1 MPIDFISIT
10 IDPDDQLTSFSV
22 VAISFNRPKLCP
34 IAVWNSYGSTFAGQ
48 NLAGAAPL
56 AVFVNANNTVYLANI
71 QYSTIEVWLQ
81 GSGSPI
87 SRSVASTL
95 LYSIFVTM
103 TDDIYI
109 GTGDI
114 SVDKWIL
121 NNSNNPFTLN
131 ASGPCLY
138 VFIDTNN
145 SLYCS
150 LSASHQVIKRSL
162 NSSDNNVLVV
172 AGTGCPGF
180 MLDMLNYPL
189 GIFIDDNFNVYV
201 ADSNNNRIQLFQ
213 PGELN
218 GTIMAGNGASETVIL
233 NYPTDVVLDGD
244 GYLFIVDSGNNR
256 IVGSGPNGFRCIV
269 GCSGAS
275 GSGPNQLN
283 GPQSIAFDSAG
294 NIYVTDTQNNRLQNF
309 ALINNPCNI
318 SYNQPKLCPLA
329 TWNSA
334 GITIVTA
341 TTIGSGPLTLFV
353 TTNNTIYVADF
364 FSDHI
369 YVFLASSGNLIQTI
383 SGGPIYPYSTFITSS
398 GDIYADSGN
407 SSRQVLRFLLNT
419 NTTIPIMYITDNCL
433 DIFVDINNT
442 IYCSVGV
449 YNVIVAKSIVDPTSE
464 FKIIAGVGCP
474 GSLLDMLDYPRGIF
488 VDTNFDLYVA
498 DANNNRIQLFQP
510 GKINGTTVAGNGS
523 SVAFALNF
531 PGDVVL
537 DADGYLFIVDSG
549 NSRIVRS
556 GPYGFQ
562 CIIGCLWG
570 WGYGSNQLNSPYR
583 MAFDSYGNIFV
594 TDPVNSRLQ
603 KFYLNA
609 SSCDI
614 ATTEVTQPT
623 TEYTKEDSTL
633 IGTSTGSSTSSTSS
647 NRPQKCYQPIITLTP
662 ANSSLSSPLQ
672 YRRSEAFSI
681 SSYIQL
687 NCSDSLSNTNEWK
700 ISRCTS
706 AICASQI
713 LLGQTIIATMSE
725 LYIPEQ
731 TLDYGTY
738 QFTLTVRMFAA
749 PQLSSS
755 MSAYIQIIPSNIVV
769 NLIRFGTTMIT
780 QGYQQDL
787 ILDPGSYSI
796 DPDRITFNA
805 SNWNYEYYCRIY
817 PDYSFPSISGTDLP
831 LDDPRIQQ
839 LNSSCLS
846 NQSGIYNNYY
856 LLFYSHPYGI
866 GLTYVGATNS
876 PKSSLIILGYSLKS
890 NQTCQFKVTMQ
901 NLQNS
906 SVQGFDYLLVKVEG
920 NQQMLI
926 VIGCVIATLCAKNVE
941 YQYVNPTTQVAL
953 FSTCTD
959 NCQSI
964 NNITWNIYQGV
975 MNTTSNVVQWT
986 TFQNMKQYE
995 SIWFFGFNISNFTAK
1010 NNLFVSNALIN
1021 YWRFE
1026 VVYSS
1031 SLQNG
1036 SSAID
1041 FEINQPPQNGSCSI
1055 NPQNGTTTTLFNIL
1069 CSNWQDSDGVQGY
1082 SFQSWTVDYTQQMIL
1097 AYSPVST
1104 VQLRLPTGADNTSLL
1119 HIVVRIRDT
1128 LHCITEYN
1136 LSSVIVVADSE
1147 LIDSLVDNLQTST
1160 TGLTNHPLVQV
1171 LNSGNQNAISQV
1183 INSLSQ
1189 EFNKINLESIQT
1201 IVANGI
1207 PTSNIVVSPLDSQ
1220 YQPGSSTSF
1229 NASVLTEY
1237 NEQLNIYANVRDYLM
1252 TFTTD
1257 LIPTNGDSI
1266 ALQATALTQL
1276 TQSPNQL
1283 TRTASML
1290 GSEKCYQLAS
1300 TLSSIATS
1308 VPYEDV
1314 QIAATQIAQCTS
1326 NVLSAINGPLQ
1337 QRTNVL
1343 DLDFSRANTL
1353 PSDYD
1358 TDLESVWSN
1367 PNLFADGNDFSW
1379 ETIEK
1384 NRNIYYQKQAAN
1396 EICTEVEQTI
1406 SLISS
1411 ALNIHLNL
1419 DQSLTI
1425 NTSSIFMS
1433 METISVD
1440 SLSNKS
1446 VEQIGE
1452 ARIQMPSNLQFS
1464 ATNSSSLSVQSI
1476 MQPLASYG
1484 NSQSDLKTNLSRS
1497 MSLSILDQDK
1507 NEISIRTDFDNPIE
1521 IIIIRDSN
1529 FIIPPMALQ
1538 NVTSFDS
1545 NPHNQLFDL
1554 YFINITSNLSIS
1566 IHFEIHPLNN
1576 NLSYLFIY
1584 KFDNPPLLNSSINQ
1598 IDGWT
1603 VFCPSSE
1610 TFFGNIIIIDHRFN
1624 LDFTNES
1631 IYTYFID
1638 NQKTMTHRSL
1648 IYGLRELNST
1658 ELTSFCLNS
1667 TQTSPPITNQRLN
1680 FTSDYEHRVYTSAC
1694 YYLDA
1699 NNNWQSDGLLVG
1711 PLTNHYQTQCLS
1723 THLTTFAS
1731 GFIVLPAPVNWNYV
1745 FANAGFVRNKT
1756 VYITLICALA
1766 LYILL
1771 IIFARYKDKKD
1782 LERLGVT
1789 PLPDNHKFDQYFY
1802 QILVFT
1808 GHRRNAGTKSRV
1820 HFIVAGEDD
1829 ETQIRTFADP
1839 QRRILQRGGIDAFIM
1854 AVPKSLGSLSYT
1866 HIWHDNTG
1874 EGESASWF
1882 LKYIIV
1888 RDLQTTEKFHFI
1900 CQKWFAVEKGD
1911 GAIDY
1916 VLPVAGEYQKQELS
1930 YVLSKQA
1937 YHSVSDDHLWFSI
1950 FSRPPSNKFTRV
1962 QRCTCCFVLLLTS
1975 MFLNILYYDQ
1985 SNDADTNTNTRS
1997 LALGPLYISPEQIGI
2012 GIIVEVLTIV
2022 PSLLLVQFFRRI
2034 QSRRAHQMSP
2044 LREAM
2049 YKIKQEPTP
2058 SSKYSYHMHFQSETT
2073 IKSSD
2078 EKKSFRLLFPW
2089 WCLFIAYGLS
2099 FIVAAI
2105 SIFFII
2111 VRGIEFGDL
2120 KTQKW
2125 LASLLSGFFSSIF
2138 LIQPIKIIILT
2149 LLFAVFM
2156 RHKNEDEQAAEFIDD
2171 DNIELNDDEEY
2182 LHSIQTESS
2191 FTYRSQTRANR
2202 LDKVDIARARDR
2214 RVKEIQM
2221 WSIIREAFTF
2231 FVFLSLLYT
2240 ITYTNVNDNAFYQV
2254 NHLQKFFLNT
2264 RQITNDY
2271 TKISRIS
2278 EYWNWLESSF
2288 VENIRAQEWYNGQPP
2303 SNLSGYINDRSN
2315 RLIGWATMRQL
2326 RIKPDSCKIE
2336 KPVQHLFAHCY
2347 DDYSFFN
2354 EEKQSFQ
2361 PGWTNNQTSSSF
2373 NSVINRAFT
2382 YQTGDELNSSI
2393 YVGKH
2398 ETYNSGGYAYEFRG
2412 RLSDLQSN
2420 LSELYQLEWIDSQTR
2435 AVLIQFSLYNPNS
2448 QFFISCNLLVEFL
2461 SSGWIEPQS
2470 RFDPISFQTF
2480 TSLFQLICSIF
2491 YMIFI
2496 ISMMIEGVQ
2505 SFMKMKFT
2513 YFRNLWSLIDLGI
2526 IICSWTNVGIYIWKC
2541 QESNRIGDLF
2551 QKTNG
2556 YVYISLQTAAYV
2568 HDIFIYL
2575 FGFCCFF
2582 GTIKFVHLFRFN
2594 HRSMYFIKTL
2604 QHAGRS
2610 LIAFVFMVSIIYAAF
2625 LALFYLLFI
2634 SKVEQCSSILQ
2645 TTQMLF
2651 EMTLLKFDVHDLC
2664 EAASLLGP
2672 ICFSLFIFIVVF
2684 ICVSMFVTIIRESFA
2699 FVRNEAKLKPNEDQR
2714 ILSFMISKLK
2724 QWLGLS
2730 KSSELERDEDMRSR
2744 YIDPIESF
2752 PDKIDQL
2759 LDVLNQFHV
2768 EQQSNQP
2775 GEKVKLSVDDSFN

>member
-1 MPIDFISIT
+1 MHSNSSALGIRRCPSNWVSYLGIHLDT
-10 IDPDDQLTSFSV
+10 QV
-22 VAISFNRPKLCP
+22 VDIM
-34 IAVWNSYGSTFAGQ
+34 T
-48 NLAGAAPL
+48 PL
-56 AVFVNANNTVYLANI
+56 AQRESAKEKRNN
-71 QYSTIEVWLQ
+71 
-81 GSGSPI
+81 
-87 SRSVASTL
+87 
-95 LYSIFVTM
+95 
-103 TDDIYI
+103 
-109 GTGDI
+109 
-114 SVDKWIL
+114 
-121 NNSNNPFTLN
+121 
-131 ASGPCLY
+131 
-138 VFIDTNN
+138 
-145 SLYCS
+145 
-150 LSASHQVIKRSL
+150 
-162 NSSDNNVLVV
+162 NNV
-172 AGTGCPGF
+172 
-180 MLDMLNYPL
+180 
-189 GIFIDDNFNVYV
+189 
-201 ADSNNNRIQLFQ
+201 S
-213 PGELN
+213 
-218 GTIMAGNGASETVIL
+218 
-233 NYPTDVVLDGD
+233 
-244 GYLFIVDSGNNR
+244 
-256 IVGSGPNGFRCIV
+256 
-269 GCSGAS
+269 
-275 GSGPNQLN
+275 
-283 GPQSIAFDSAG
+283 
-294 NIYVTDTQNNRLQNF
+294 IYV
-309 ALINNPCNI
+309 

-329 TWNSA
+329 TWDSA

-341 TTIGSGPLTLFV
+341 TTIGSDPLTLFV

-369 YVFLASSGNLIQTI
+369 YVFLASSGNLLRTI
-383 SGGPIYPYSTFITSS
+383 SGGPIYPYSTFVTSS

-407 SSRQVLRFLLNT
+407 SSRQVLRFSLNT

-433 DIFVDINNT
+433 DVFVDINNT
-442 IYCSVGV
+442 IYCSVGT
-449 YNVIVAKSIVDPTSE
+449 YNVIVANSIVDPTRE
-464 FKIIAGVGCP
+464 FKLIAGVGCP
-474 GSLLDMLDYPRGIF
+474 GSLPHMLYYPRGIF

-523 SVAFALNF
+523 SVAFALYF

-562 CIIGCLWG
+562 CIIGCLAG
-570 WGYGSNQLNSPYR
+570 WGSGSNQLNNPYR

-594 TDPVNSRLQ
+594 TDPVNNRLQ
-603 KFYLNA
+603 KFYLNT

-623 TEYTKEDSTL
+623 TQYTQEDSTL
-633 IGTSTGSSTSSTSS
+633 IVTSTRSSTSS
-647 NRPQKCYQPIITLTP
+647 NLPQKCYQPIITLTP
-662 ANSSLSSPLQ
+662 ANSSLSSPLR
-672 YRRSEAFSI
+672 YKRSEAFSI
-681 SSYIQL
+681 ISYIQL
-687 NCSDSLSNTNEWK
+687 NCSNSLIKNVQWR
-700 ISRCTS
+700 ISL
-706 AICASQI
+706 CASSVCSSQI
-713 LLGQTIIATMSE
+713 LLGSTIITTLSE

-738 QFTLTVRMFAA
+738 QFTLTVRMAA
-749 PQLSSS
+749 ASQVSSS
-755 MSAYIQIIPSNIVV
+755 MSAYVQIIPSNIVV
-769 NLIRFGTTMIT
+769 NLIRFGTTMIK

-817 PDYSFPSISGTDLP
+817 PNYNFPSLLGIDLS

-839 LNSSCLS
+839 FNSSCLS
-846 NQSGIYNNYY
+846 NQSG
-856 LLFYSHPYGI
+856 
-866 GLTYVGATNS
+866 LTYVGVTNS
-876 PKSSLIILGYSLKS
+876 PKSSLIILGNSLIP
-890 NQTCQFKVTMQ
+890 NQTYQFKVKVQ

-906 SVQGFDYLLVKVEG
+906 SVQDFDYLFVEVQG
-920 NQQMLI
+920 NQYQLI
-926 VIGCVIATLCAKNVE
+926 VMGCVISTLCAENVE

-953 FSTCTD
+953 FSTCAD
-959 NCQSI
+959 ICQFI

-986 TFQNMKQYE
+986 AFQNMKQYE
-995 SIWFFGFNISNFTAK
+995 NIWFFGSNTANFTAK

-1036 SSAID
+1036 SSTID
-1041 FEINQPPQNGSCSI
+1041 FEINQSPQNGSCSI
-1055 NPQNGTTTTLFNIL
+1055 SPQNGTTTTLFNIS

-1082 SFQSWTVDYTQQMIL
+1082 SFQSWTIDYTQQMII
-1097 AYSPVST
+1097 AYSSVST
-1104 VQLRLPTGADNTSLL
+1104 VQVRLPAGADNTSLL

-1128 LHCITEYN
+1128 LNCITEYN
-1136 LSSVIVVADSE
+1136 LSSVIVLADSE
-1147 LIDSLVDNLQTST
+1147 LINSLVNDLQTST
-1160 TGLTNHPLVQV
+1160 TNLSNHPLVQV

-1189 EFNKINLESIQT
+1189 KFNQINLGSIQS

-1207 PTSNIVVSPLDSQ
+1207 PTSNIAVSSLDSQ
-1220 YQPGSSTSF
+1220 NQPGSSTSF

-1237 NEQLNIYANVRDYLM
+1237 NEQLNIYANVRDYLI

-1257 LIPTNGDSI
+1257 LIPTNADSI
-1266 ALQATALTQL
+1266 ALQATALAQL

-1290 GSEKCYQLAS
+1290 GSAKCYQLAS

-1314 QIAATQIAQCTS
+1314 QTAATQIAQCTT
-1326 NVLSAINGPLQ
+1326 NVLTAINGPLQ

-1358 TDLESVWSN
+1358 TDLELDWSN

-1384 NRNIYYQKQAAN
+1384 NRNIYYQKQATN
-1396 EICTEVEQTI
+1396 EISTEVEQTI

-1419 DQSLTI
+1419 GQNLTV

-1433 METISVD
+1433 METISVG

-1446 VEQIGE
+1446 IEQIGD
-1452 ARIQMPSNLQFS
+1452 ARIQMPSNLQFNS
-1464 ATNSSSLSVQSI
+1464 TDSSSLSIQSI

-1507 NEISIRTDFDNPIE
+1507 NEISIQTDFDNPIE
-1521 IIIIRDSN
+1521 IIIIRDPN
-1529 FIIPPMALQ
+1529 FILPSMTLQ
-1538 NVTSFDS
+1538 NVTSYDS

-1566 IHFEIHPLNN
+1566 IHFEIHPLNT

-1584 KFDNPPLLNSSINQ
+1584 KFDNPPLLNSSIDQ
-1598 IDGWT
+1598 IDGWI
-1603 VFCPSSE
+1603 VFCPS
-1610 TFFGNIIIIDHRFN
+1610 N
-1624 LDFTNES
+1624 LTNES
-1631 IYTYFID
+1631 IYAYFID
-1638 NQKTMTHRSL
+1638 NQKTMSHRSL

-1658 ELTSFCLNS
+1658 EFTSFCLNS
-1667 TQTSPPITNQRLN
+1667 LQTSPPITNQRFI

-1711 PLTNHYQTQCLS
+1711 PSTNHYQTQCLS

-1745 FANAGFVRNKT
+1745 FANADFARNKT
-1756 VYITLICALA
+1756 VYITLICVLV
-1766 LYILL
+1766 LYILF

-1789 PLPDNHKFDQYFY
+1789 PLPDNHNFDQYFY

-1820 HFIVAGEDD
+1820 HFIVAGDND

-1839 QRRILQRGGIDAFIM
+1839 QRKILQRGGIDAFIM
-1854 AVPKSLGSLSYT
+1854 AVPKSLGSLSYI

-1916 VLPVAGEYQKQELS
+1916 VLPVAGEYQKQEFS

-1950 FSRPPSNKFTRV
+1950 FSRPSSNKFTRV
-1962 QRCTCCFVLLLTS
+1962 QRCTCCFVLLLTA

-1985 SNDADTNTNTRS
+1985 SNDAETNTSTRS
-1997 LALGPLYISPEQIGI
+1997 LSLGPLYISPEQIGI
-2012 GIIVEVLTIV
+2012 GIIVEVLTFV
-2022 PSLLLVQFFRRI
+2022 PSLFLVQFFRRI
-2034 QSRRAHQMSP
+2034 QSRRVHQMSP
-2044 LREAM
+2044 LRAAM
-2049 YKIKQEPTP
+2049 YKIKQEPIP
-2058 SSKYSYHMHFQSETT
+2058 SETT
-2073 IKSSD
+2073 VKSSD

-2138 LIQPIKIIILT
+2138 LIQPIKIIFLT

-2156 RHKNEDEQAAEFIDD
+2156 RNTNEDEQAAEFIDD

-2182 LHSIQTESS
+2182 LHSIKAESS
-2191 FTYRSQTRANR
+2191 FIYRSQTVANR

-2214 RVKEIQM
+2214 RLKEIQM
-2221 WSIIREAFTF
+2221 WSIIREVFTF

-2240 ITYTNVNDNAFYQV
+2240 ITYTNVNNNAFYQV
-2254 NHLQKFFLNT
+2254 DHLQKFFLNT
-2264 RQITNDY
+2264 RQIDNDY
-2271 TKISRIS
+2271 TKISTIS
-2278 EYWNWLESSF
+2278 DYWNWLENSF

-2303 SNLSGYINDRSN
+2303 SNLSGYINDKSN

-2326 RIKPDSCKIE
+2326 RIKPDSCKIA
-2336 KPVQHLFAHCY
+2336 KAVQNLFAHCY

-2373 NSVINRAFT
+2373 NSAINQAFT

-2398 ETYNSGGYAYEFRG
+2398 QTYNSGGYAYEFRG

-2420 LSELYQLEWIDSQTR
+2420 LSELYQLQWIDRQTR
-2435 AVLIQFSLYNPNS
+2435 AVLIQLSLYNPNS

-2496 ISMMIEGVQ
+2496 IAMMIEGIQ
-2505 SFMKMKFT
+2505 SFMKMKFAH
-2513 YFRNLWSLIDLGI
+2513 FRNLRSLIDLGI
-2526 IICSWTNVGIYIWKC
+2526 IICSWANVGIYIWKC

-2551 QKTNG
+2551 KKTNG

-2568 HDIFIYL
+2568 NDLFIYL

-2594 HRSMYFIKTL
+2594 RRSMYFIKTL
-2604 QHAGRS
+2604 QHASRS
-2610 LIAFVFMVSIIYAAF
+2610 LISFAFMVSIIYAAF
-2625 LALFYLLFI
+2625 LTLFYFLFI

-2645 TTQMLF
+2645 TIQMLF
-2651 EMTLLKFDVHDLC
+2651 EMTLLKFDVHDLM

-2684 ICVSMFVTIIRESFA
+2684 ICVSMFITIIRESFA
-2699 FVRNEAKLKPNEDQR
+2699 FVRNEAKFKPNEDQH
-2714 ILSFMISKLK
+2714 ILSFMFSKLK

-2752 PDKIDQL
+2752 PDKINQL
-2759 LDVLNQFHV
+2759 LDVLNQFHG
-2768 EQQSNQP
+2768 EQQSNQS
-2775 GEKVKLSVDDSFN
+2775 GETVKLSVDDTFH